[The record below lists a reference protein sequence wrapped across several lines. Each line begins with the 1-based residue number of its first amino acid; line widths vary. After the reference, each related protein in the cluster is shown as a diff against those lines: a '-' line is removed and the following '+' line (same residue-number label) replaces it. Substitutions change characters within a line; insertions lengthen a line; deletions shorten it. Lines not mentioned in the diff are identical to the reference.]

1 MRLYKTQMSS
11 SMLTHIANKCQ
22 KLGDSVENV
31 LCTHLA
37 FNQVCKGGNPPTEKF
52 LPMPTLMAGAH
63 TVPSICLPQPRER
76 DKVLFRSSF
85 FSLFPVVISH

>member
-11 SMLTHIANKCQ
+11 SMLTHRANKCQ
-22 KLGDSVENV
+22 KLGDSVENS

-52 LPMPTLMAGAH
+52 LPMPTFMAGAH

-76 DKVLFRSSF
+76 DKVLFRS
-85 FSLFPVVISH
+85 